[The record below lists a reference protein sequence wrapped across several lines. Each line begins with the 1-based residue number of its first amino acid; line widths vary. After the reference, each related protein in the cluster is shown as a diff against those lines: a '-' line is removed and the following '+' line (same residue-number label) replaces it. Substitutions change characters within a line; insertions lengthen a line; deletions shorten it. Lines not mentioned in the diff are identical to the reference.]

1 MDKYVIEV
9 HYEEDET
16 TFKITKSSNILKL
29 RNFIEMYYEDLKTSF
44 YKIIYNGRNIIENEN
59 IFNIPLSRIFG
70 DIQRVDLNIIRSIEE
85 DLLHVKWKIKC
96 IFKGRSKIF
105 EMLPLLNFE
114 KFKFNI
120 LSFFPELEQE
130 NYTIIYNNIDI
141 TNIYSNNTMIKDI
154 FGEKINFIEPAQRSN
169 GFTYIDEN
177 INGSKLNQ
185 KRINPKDG
193 DLIIINIESKPK
205 TIIKFF
211 KICSF
216 CHLVIAN
223 YICNKCAIAS
233 CEKCSPKDKHI
244 RTKDKNLIKIE
255 LFRDCD
261 YSYESTTLQ
270 SYLNKLEEYIQKANM
285 NKTDDFNINRKE
297 KMNLLKSKFN
307 EIHRIIDQIKD
318 VQISN
323 LEALLE
329 KIQRKYLPDKFI
341 PNYQELY
348 NKIYKYKQSPF
359 FDVEESM
366 KKIIEFGLLLARLIE
381 DFDKFL
387 KDYLEFYAKYKKC
400 LEIIHK
406 IFHFLENALVESKII
421 FKNDIDIF
429 KYKKLLKIYD
439 SSHVLVYD
447 HNTNNFQM
455 MNFHDEKNLFKEN
468 FNNYIQANFNLGPEE
483 KLFVITGST
492 TQKFFVYDLNSNEMQ
507 FVSPTKY
514 SHNWWPSIIP
524 YKKEDKNKI
533 TLVLFCLGGSYTNKC
548 EILFFKDKLKKQ
560 KIEEEN
566 GENKDEDNKE
576 EEKEDEK
583 KEEEKIEEDNE
594 EKKNE
599 GEDDISI
606 EGEEVNIPE
615 DNAQEGEEI
624 IDDKIIPLKWYQ
636 IASTGVNHGQ
646 AGSFIINNKYL
657 FLLFGY
663 DYNLKPITKIEKIN
677 IEKIIDSPISQVKD
691 VKWKVLDFKNPD
703 NISSILYYNSILKKN
718 EEEIFILG
726 GLKEIG
732 QIDCIYKYDPKKNI
746 LSKTEN
752 IIPFKYVKFQNEKNF
767 YLINK
772 LSDLVEDNLIKYK
785 EKNKKK
791 NKKNIKKENGEN
803 EIENEV
809 DIEEDIEQDKE
820 EDKIKGIKKSR
831 EFAII
836 DANNQV
842 HVIKAETFEH
852 FSIEYIPI
860 Q

>member
-1 MDKYVIEV
+1 MDKYVIEI
-9 HYEEDET
+9 HYDEDET
-16 TFKITKSSNILKL
+16 TFKITKSSNIIKL

-44 YKIIYNGRNIIENEN
+44 YKIIFNGRNISEDENV
-59 IFNIPLSRIFG
+59 FNIPLYRIFG
-70 DIQRVDLNIIRSIEE
+70 DLQKVDLKIVRSIED

-96 IFKGRSKIF
+96 IFKGRSTIF
-105 EMLPLLNFE
+105 EMLPILNFE

-120 LSFFPELEQE
+120 LSAFPELEQE

-141 TNIYSNNTMIKDI
+141 TNIYSNNTIIKDI
-154 FGEKINFIEPAQRSN
+154 FGEKINFIEPSQMSN
-169 GFTYIDEN
+169 GYTKIEN
-177 INGSKLNQ
+177 YNGKYPTQ
-185 KRINPKDG
+185 KKINPKDG

-205 TIIKFF
+205 TIIKMF

-223 YICNKCAIAS
+223 YICDKCAIAS
-233 CEKCSPKDKHI
+233 CEKCSPKDRHI
-244 RTKDKNLIKIE
+244 RTKEKNLIKIE

-261 YSYESTTLQ
+261 YSYEDTTLQ
-270 SYLNKLEEYIQKANM
+270 SYLNKLEEYLQKANM
-285 NKTDDFNINRKE
+285 NKTDDFNLNRKE
-297 KMNLLKSKFN
+297 KIKLLKTKFD
-307 EIHRIIDQIKD
+307 EIHRLVDEIKD

-329 KIQRKYLPDKFI
+329 RIQRKYMPDKFI

-366 KKIIEFGLLLARLIE
+366 KKIIEFGLLLARLME
-381 DFDKFL
+381 DFDNFL

-406 IFHFLENALVESKII
+406 IFHFLENSLLESKLI

-429 KYKKLLKIYD
+429 RYKKLLKIYD

-455 MNFHDEKNLFKEN
+455 MNFHDDKNLFKEN
-468 FNNYIQANFNLGPEE
+468 FNNYVQTNYSLGPDE
-483 KLFVITGST
+483 KLFVVTGST
-492 TQKFFVYDLNSNEMQ
+492 TQKFFVYDLKSNEMQ
-507 FVSPTKY
+507 FVSNTKF

-548 EILFFKDKLKKQ
+548 EILFFQDKLKIK
-560 KIEEEN
+560 
-566 GENKDEDNKE
+566 GEGE
-576 EEKEDEK
+576 EK
-583 KEEEKIEEDNE
+583 KEEEEKQEEEIKE
-594 EKKNE
+594 EK
-599 GEDDISI
+599 SI

-615 DNAQEGEEI
+615 DNNKEGEEAI
-624 IDDKIIPLKWYQ
+624 IEDKIIPLKWYQ

-646 AGSFIINNKYL
+646 AGSFIINNKNL

-677 IEKIIDSPISQVKD
+677 IRDIIDNPISQAKN
-691 VKWKVLDFKNPD
+691 VKWKILDFKNPD
-703 NISSILYYNSILKKN
+703 QISSILYYNSILKKN
-718 EEEIFILG
+718 DEEIFILG

-732 QIDCIYKYDPKKNI
+732 QIDCIYKYEPKENI
-746 LSKTEN
+746 LSKTDF

-772 LSDLVEDNLIKYK
+772 LSDLDEDNLIKYK
-785 EKNKKK
+785 EKLKKK
-791 NKKNIKKENGEN
+791 NRKKEEN
-803 EIENEV
+803 EENEKF
-809 DIEEDIEQDKE
+809 IEKE
-820 EDKIKGIKKSR
+820 EDKEDKDENINGIQISK

-836 DANNQV
+836 DGNNQV
-842 HVIKAETFEH
+842 HIIKAESFEH
-852 FSIEYIPI
+852 FSLEYIPV

>member
-1 MDKYVIEV
+1 MDKYVIEI
-9 HYEEDET
+9 HYDEDET
-16 TFKITKSSNILKL
+16 TFKISRSSNIIKL

-44 YKIIYNGRNIIENEN
+44 YKIIFNGRNIADDENN
-59 IFNIPLSRIFG
+59 FNIPLYRIFG
-70 DIQRVDLNIIRSIEE
+70 EIQKVDLKIVRSLED

-96 IFKGRSKIF
+96 IFKGKTKIF

-130 NYTIIYNNIDI
+130 NYQIIFNNIDI

-169 GFTYIDEN
+169 GFTYIDDN
-177 INGSKLNQ
+177 LNGNFSKP

-205 TIIKFF
+205 TIIKFY

-244 RTKDKNLIKIE
+244 KTKDKNLIKIE
-255 LFRDCD
+255 MFRDCD

-270 SYLNKLEEYIQKANM
+270 SYLNKLEEYLQKANM
-285 NKTDDFNINRKE
+285 NKTDDFNFNRKE
-297 KMNLLKSKFN
+297 KMNLLRTKFN
-307 EIHRIIDQIKD
+307 EIHKLVDDIKN
-318 VQISN
+318 VQVNN

-329 KIQRKYLPDKFI
+329 RIQRKYLPDKFI

-366 KKIIEFGLLLARLIE
+366 KKIIEFGLLLARLID
-381 DFDKFL
+381 DFDNFL

-400 LEIIHK
+400 LEIIHQ

-421 FKNDIDIF
+421 FKNDIDIYQ
-429 KYKKLLKIYD
+429 YKKLLKIYD

-447 HNTNNFQM
+447 HNTNKFQM

-468 FNNYIQANFNLGPEE
+468 FNNYIQANFSLGPEE

-492 TQKFFVYDLNSNEMQ
+492 TQKFFVYDLYNNEMQ
-507 FVSPTKY
+507 FISQTKF

-524 YKKEDKNKI
+524 YKQEDKNKI
-533 TLVLFCLGGSYTNKC
+533 TLVLFCLSGSYTNKC
-548 EILFFKDKLKKQ
+548 EILFFKDKIKKLEE
-560 KIEEEN
+560 IEE
-566 GENKDEDNKE
+566 
-576 EEKEDEK
+576 EK
-583 KEEEKIEEDNE
+583 KEEAKKEEELKKENE
-594 EKKNE
+594 DK
-599 GEDDISI
+599 DDISVQ
-606 EGEEVNIPE
+606 GQEVNLPE
-615 DNAQEGEEI
+615 DNIKEGEI

-677 IEKIIDSPISQVKD
+677 IKKIVDNPISQARN

-732 QIDCIYKYDPKKNI
+732 QIDCIYKYDPKQNI

-752 IIPFKYVKFQNEKNF
+752 LIPFKYVKFQNEKNF

-772 LSDLVEDNLIKYK
+772 LSDLEDDNLIKYK
-785 EKNKKK
+785 DKKK
-791 NKKNIKKENGEN
+791 KKIIMMICFIILKKKMKMMKRKKVMEFKKVENLLLLMVKTKFILLKEKVLSISLLNMSQLNNIFYYNK
-803 EIENEV
+803 
-809 DIEEDIEQDKE
+809 
-820 EDKIKGIKKSR
+820 
-831 EFAII
+831 II
-836 DANNQV
+836 R
-842 HVIKAETFEH
+842 KLFK
-852 FSIEYIPI
+852 
-860 Q
+860 

>member
-1 MDKYVIEV
+1 MDKYVIEI
-9 HYEEDET
+9 HYDEDET
-16 TFKITKSSNILKL
+16 TFKITRSSNILKL
-29 RNFIEMYYEDLKTSF
+29 KNFIEMYYEDLKTSF
-44 YKIIYNGRNIIENEN
+44 YKIIYNGRNIAEEENN
-59 IFNIPLSRIFG
+59 FNIPLYRIFG
-70 DIQRVDLNIIRSIEE
+70 DNQKIELKIIRSLEE
-85 DLLHVKWKIKC
+85 DLLHIKWKIKC
-96 IFKGRSKIF
+96 IFKGKSKIF

-154 FGEKINFIEPAQRSN
+154 FGEKINTIEPAQRSN
-169 GFTYIDEN
+169 GFTTIQNSYY
-177 INGSKLNQ
+177 NGLVSPPK
-185 KRINPKDG
+185 KINPKDG
-193 DLIIINIESKPK
+193 DLIVINIESQPK
-205 TIIKFF
+205 TIVKFF

-233 CEKCSPKDKHI
+233 CEKCSPKDRHI
-244 RTKDKNLIKIE
+244 KTKNKNLIKIE

-270 SYLNKLEEYIQKANM
+270 SYLNKLEEYLHKANM
-285 NKTDDFNINRKE
+285 NKTDDFNLNRKE
-297 KMNLLKSKFN
+297 KINLLKTKFN
-307 EIHRIIDQIKD
+307 EIHKLVDDIKN

-329 KIQRKYLPDKFI
+329 RIHRKYLPDKFI

-366 KKIIEFGLLLARLIE
+366 KKIIEFGLLLSRLME
-381 DFDKFL
+381 EFDNFL

-400 LEIIHK
+400 MEIIHQ

-429 KYKKLLKIYD
+429 RYRKLLKIYD

-447 HNTNNFQM
+447 HNYNKFQM

-468 FNNYIQANFNLGPEE
+468 FNNYVQTNFSVGPEE
-483 KLFVITGST
+483 KLFIITGST
-492 TQKFFVYDLNSNEMQ
+492 SQKFFTYDLDNNEMQ
-507 FVSPTKY
+507 FISQTKF

-548 EILFFKDKLKKQ
+548 EILFFKDKIKKL
-560 KIEEEN
+560 EEEKN
-566 GENKDEDNKE
+566 EEVKQEENKE
-576 EEKEDEK
+576 EEK
-583 KEEEKIEEDNE
+583 KEEEKQE
-594 EKKNE
+594 EKKEENE
-599 GEDDISI
+599 NEISV
-606 EGEEVNIPE
+606 EGGEEVNIPE
-615 DNAQEGEEI
+615 DNAQEGEI

-636 IASTGVNHGQ
+636 IASTGVKHGQ

-677 IEKIIDSPISQVKD
+677 IRKIIDNPISQARN
-691 VKWKVLDFKNPD
+691 VKWKILDFKNPD
-703 NISSILYYNSILKKN
+703 KISSILYYNSILKKN

-732 QIDCIYKYDPKKNI
+732 QIDCIYKYDPKQNI
-746 LSKTEN
+746 LSKTDN

-772 LSDLVEDNLIKYK
+772 LSDLEDDNLIKYK
-785 EKNKKK
+785 EKKKK
-791 NKKNIKKENGEN
+791 KIKKK
-803 EIENEV
+803 
-809 DIEEDIEQDKE
+809 IEELEDNNIEEEKDKE
-820 EDKIKGIKKSR
+820 ENNGIKISR

-842 HVIKAETFEH
+842 HVIKGETFEH
-852 FSIEYIPI
+852 FSFEYTPVE
-860 Q
+860 

>member
-1 MDKYVIEV
+1 MDKYVVEI
-9 HYEEDET
+9 HYDEDET
-16 TFKITKSSNILKL
+16 TFKITRSSNIIKL

-44 YKIIYNGRNIIENEN
+44 YKIIFNGRNIAEDENN
-59 IFNIPLSRIFG
+59 FNIPLYRIFG
-70 DIQRVDLNIIRSIEE
+70 DVQKVDLKIIRSIED
-85 DLLHVKWKIKC
+85 DLLHVKWTIKC
-96 IFKGRSKIF
+96 NFRGRSKIF

-154 FGEKINFIEPAQRSN
+154 FGEKIKFIEPAQRSN
-169 GFTYIDEN
+169 GFTKIEDNLNGN
-177 INGSKLNQ
+177 ILTQ
-185 KRINPKDG
+185 KKINPKDG
-193 DLIIINIESKPK
+193 DVIEINIESKPK

-233 CEKCSPKDKHI
+233 CERCSPKDKHI
-244 RTKDKNLIKIE
+244 KTKDKNLIKIE

-285 NKTDDFNINRKE
+285 NKTDDFNLNRKE
-297 KMNLLKSKFN
+297 RMNLLRSKFN
-307 EIHRIIDQIKD
+307 EIHKLVDDIKT

-329 KIQRKYLPDKFI
+329 KIQKKYLPDKFI

-366 KKIIEFGLLLARLIE
+366 KKIIEFGLLLARLME
-381 DFDKFL
+381 DFDNFL
-387 KDYLEFYAKYKKC
+387 KDYLEFYAKFKKC
-400 LEIIHK
+400 LAIIHQ

-421 FKNDIDIF
+421 FKNDVDIF
-429 KYKKLLKIYD
+429 QYKKILKIYD

-447 HNTNNFQM
+447 HNLNNFQM

-468 FNNYIQANFNLGPEE
+468 FNNYVQANYSVGPEE

-492 TQKFFVYDLNSNEMQ
+492 TQKFFVYDLNNNEMQ
-507 FVSPTKY
+507 FISPTRF

-524 YKKEDKNKI
+524 FKQEDKEKI
-533 TLVLFCLGGSYTNKC
+533 KIVLFCLGGSYTNKC
-548 EILFFKDKLKKQ
+548 EILFFIDKIK
-560 KIEEEN
+560 KIEEN
-566 GENKDEDNKE
+566 GDKKDEEGEKKEENKE
-576 EEKEDEK
+576 EEKNEEIKADEK
-583 KEEEKIEEDNE
+583 
-594 EKKNE
+594 
-599 GEDDISI
+599 DDLSVG
-606 EGEEVNIPE
+606 GEEVNVPE
-615 DNAQEGEEI
+615 DNIKEGDEI
-624 IDDKIIPLKWYQ
+624 IDDKIKPLKWYP

-663 DYNLKPITKIEKIN
+663 DYNLKPITKIEKLN
-677 IEKIIDSPISQVKD
+677 VKKIIDNPISQARSI
-691 VKWKVLDFKNPD
+691 KWKVLDFKNPD
-703 NISSILYYNSILKKN
+703 KISSILYYNSILKKN

-732 QIDCIYKYDPKKNI
+732 QIDCIYKYDPKQNI

-752 IIPFKYVKFQNEKNF
+752 LIPFKYVKFQNEKNF

-772 LSDLVEDNLIKYK
+772 LSDIEDDNLIKYK
-785 EKNKKK
+785 NKKK
-791 NKKNIKKENGEN
+791 KKKNIKK
-803 EIENEV
+803 IENE
-809 DIEEDIEQDKE
+809 DILKDLKE
-820 EDKIKGIKKSR
+820 EDEEDKTSGIKKSR

-836 DANNQV
+836 DAKNQV
-842 HVIKAETFEH
+842 HIIKAETFEH
-852 FSIEYIPI
+852 FYLEYVPVE
-860 Q
+860 

>member
-1 MDKYVIEV
+1 MDKYIIEI
-9 HYEEDET
+9 HYDEDET
-16 TFKITKSSNILKL
+16 TFKITKSSNIIKL

-44 YKIIYNGRNIIENEN
+44 YKILFNGRNISADEN
-59 IFNIPLSRIFG
+59 IFNIPLYRIFG
-70 DIQRVDLNIIRSIEE
+70 DIQKVDLKIVRSIED
-85 DLLHVKWKIKC
+85 DLLHVKWKIQC
-96 IFKGRSKIF
+96 NIKGHSKIL

-120 LSFFPELEQE
+120 LSAFPELEQE

-154 FGEKINFIEPAQRSN
+154 FGEKINSIEPSQLSN
-169 GFTYIDEN
+169 GFSNIDYN
-177 INGSKLNQ
+177 YNGITHTEK
-185 KRINPKDG
+185 KINPKDG
-193 DLIIINIESKPK
+193 DLIVINIESKPK

-233 CEKCSPKDKHI
+233 CEKCSPKDRHI
-244 RTKDKNLIKIE
+244 RTKEKNLIKIE

-270 SYLNKLEEYIQKANM
+270 SYLNKLEEYLQKANM
-285 NKTDDFNINRKE
+285 NKTDDFNLNRKE
-297 KMNLLKSKFN
+297 RMNLLKSKFK
-307 EIHRIIDQIKD
+307 EIHRLVDEIEH

-323 LEALLE
+323 LEALYE
-329 KIQRKYLPDKFI
+329 RIQIKYLPDKFI

-366 KKIIEFGLLLARLIE
+366 KKIIEFGLLLSRLME
-381 DFDKFL
+381 DFDNFL
-387 KDYLEFYAKYKKC
+387 KDYLEFYANYKKC
-400 LEIIHK
+400 LAIIHQ
-406 IFHFLENALVESKII
+406 IFHFLEIALVESKII
-421 FKNDIDIF
+421 FKNDVDIF

-447 HNTNNFQM
+447 HNVNNFLM

-468 FNNYIQANFNLGPEE
+468 FNNYIQTNYSLGPEE

-507 FVSPTKY
+507 FVSNTKY

-533 TLVLFCLGGSYTNKC
+533 SLVLFCLGGSYTNKC
-548 EILFFKDKLKKQ
+548 EILFFQDKIKKI
-560 KIEEEN
+560 KEGVDEEK
-566 GENKDEDNKE
+566 KDE
-576 EEKEDEK
+576 EK
-583 KEEEKIEEDNE
+583 KEEEDKKEE
-594 EKKNE
+594 EKKENLE
-599 GEDDISI
+599 EKDDISI
-606 EGEEVNIPE
+606 GGEEVNIPD
-615 DNAQEGEEI
+615 DNIKEGEELEI

-663 DYNLKPITKIEKIN
+663 DYNLKPITKIEKLN
-677 IEKIIDSPISQVKD
+677 IREIIDNPISQAKN
-691 VKWKVLDFKNPD
+691 VKWKILDFKNPD
-703 NISSILYYNSILKKN
+703 QISSILYYNSILKKN

-732 QIDCIYKYDPKKNI
+732 QIDCIYKYDPKQNI
-746 LSKTEN
+746 LSKTDN
-752 IIPFKYVKFQNEKNF
+752 LIPFKHVKFQNEKNF

-772 LSDLVEDNLIKYK
+772 LSDLEDDNLIKYK
-785 EKNKKK
+785 EKKKKKK
-791 NKKNIKKENGEN
+791 NKEENVDNGIGKE
-803 EIENEV
+803 
-809 DIEEDIEQDKE
+809 KE
-820 EDKIKGIKKSR
+820 EDKKEISGIQISK

-836 DANNQV
+836 DGNNHV
-842 HVIKAETFEH
+842 HIIKGDTFEH
-852 FSIEYIPI
+852 TSVEYTPV

>member
-1 MDKYVIEV
+1 MDKYVIEI
-9 HYEEDET
+9 HYDEDET
-16 TFKITKSSNILKL
+16 TFKITKSSNIIKL

-44 YKIIYNGRNIIENEN
+44 YKVIYNGRNISEDENN
-59 IFNIPLSRIFG
+59 FNIPLYRIFG
-70 DIQRVDLNIIRSIEE
+70 EVQKVDLKIVRSIED

-105 EMLPLLNFE
+105 EMLPILNFE

-120 LSFFPELEQE
+120 LSSFPELEQE

-141 TNIYSNNTMIKDI
+141 TNIYSNNTIIKDI
-154 FGEKINFIEPAQRSN
+154 FCEKINFIEPSRMSN
-169 GFTYIDEN
+169 GYTNLDDNY
-177 INGSKLNQ
+177 NGKYQTQ
-185 KRINPKDG
+185 KKINPKDG
-193 DLIIINIESKPK
+193 DLIVINIQSMPK
-205 TIIKFF
+205 TIIKMF

-223 YICNKCAIAS
+223 YICDKCAIAS
-233 CEKCSPKDKHI
+233 CEKCSPKDRHI
-244 RTKDKNLIKIE
+244 RTKEKNLIKIE

-270 SYLNKLEEYIQKANM
+270 SYLNKLEEYMQKANM
-285 NKTDDFNINRKE
+285 NKTDDFKLNRKE
-297 KMNLLKSKFN
+297 KMDLLKSKFN
-307 EIHRIIDQIKD
+307 EIHRLVDEIKN

-329 KIQRKYLPDKFI
+329 RIQRKYMPDKFI

-366 KKIIEFGLLLARLIE
+366 KKIIEFGLLLARLME
-381 DFDKFL
+381 DFDNFL

-406 IFHFLENALVESKII
+406 IFHFLENALLESKII

-429 KYKKLLKIYD
+429 RYKKLLKIYD

-455 MNFHDEKNLFKEN
+455 MNFHDDKNLFKEN
-468 FNNYIQANFNLGPEE
+468 FNNYVQTNYSLGPDE
-483 KLFVITGST
+483 KLFIMTGST
-492 TQKFFVYDLNSNEMQ
+492 TQKFFVYDLKSNEMQ
-507 FVSPTKY
+507 FASTTKF

-524 YKKEDKNKI
+524 YKKEDDKKI
-533 TLVLFCLGGSYTNKC
+533 TLVLFCLGGSYTSKC
-548 EILFFKDKLKKQ
+548 EILFFQDKLKIKQ
-560 KIEEEN
+560 E
-566 GENKDEDNKE
+566 G
-576 EEKEDEK
+576 EEKKEGEGEGEGEEK
-583 KEEEKIEEDNE
+583 KEEEIKD
-594 EKKNE
+594 EK
-599 GEDDISI
+599 SV
-606 EGEEVNIPE
+606 EGEEVNAPE
-615 DNAQEGEEI
+615 DNIKEGEEEI

-636 IASTGVNHGQ
+636 IASTGVYHGQ
-646 AGSFIINNKYL
+646 AGSFIINNKNL

-663 DYNLKPITKIEKIN
+663 DYNLKPVTKIEKIN
-677 IEKIIDSPISQVKD
+677 IRDIIDNPISQAKN
-691 VKWKVLDFKNPD
+691 VKWKILDFKNPD

-732 QIDCIYKYDPKKNI
+732 HIDCIYKYNPKENI
-746 LSKTEN
+746 LSKTDN
-752 IIPFKYVKFQNEKNF
+752 LIPFKYVKFQNEKNF

-772 LSDLVEDNLIKYK
+772 LSDLDEDNLIKYRL
-785 EKNKKK
+785 KKM
-791 NKKNIKKENGEN
+791 KKIKKLEENGDKDILNIKKEE
-803 EIENEV
+803 EEK
-809 DIEEDIEQDKE
+809 DDKDEDIN
-820 EDKIKGIKKSR
+820 GIQINK

-836 DANNQV
+836 DGNNQV
-842 HVIKAETFEH
+842 HIIKADTFEH
-852 FSIEYIPI
+852 FSLEYTPV

>member
-1 MDKYVIEV
+1 MDKYVIEI
-9 HYEEDET
+9 HYDEDET
-16 TFKITKSSNILKL
+16 TFKISRSSNIIKL

-44 YKIIYNGRNIIENEN
+44 YKIIFNGRNIADDENN
-59 IFNIPLSRIFG
+59 FNIPLYRIFG
-70 DIQRVDLNIIRSIEE
+70 EIQKVDLKIVRSLED

-96 IFKGRSKIF
+96 IFKGKTKIF

-130 NYTIIYNNIDI
+130 NYQIIFNNIDI

-169 GFTYIDEN
+169 GFTYIDDN
-177 INGSKLNQ
+177 LNGNFSKP

-205 TIIKFF
+205 TIIKFY

-244 RTKDKNLIKIE
+244 KTKDKNLIKIE
-255 LFRDCD
+255 MFRDCD
-261 YSYESTTLQ
+261 YPYESTTLQ
-270 SYLNKLEEYIQKANM
+270 SYLNKLEEYLQKANM
-285 NKTDDFNINRKE
+285 NKTDDFNFNRKE
-297 KMNLLKSKFN
+297 KMNLLRTKFN
-307 EIHRIIDQIKD
+307 EIHKLVDDIKN
-318 VQISN
+318 VQVNN

-329 KIQRKYLPDKFI
+329 RIQRKYLPDKFI

-366 KKIIEFGLLLARLIE
+366 KKIIEFGLLLARLID
-381 DFDKFL
+381 DFDNFL

-400 LEIIHK
+400 LEIIHQ

-421 FKNDIDIF
+421 FKNDIDIYQ
-429 KYKKLLKIYD
+429 YKKLLKIYD

-447 HNTNNFQM
+447 HNTNKFQM

-468 FNNYIQANFNLGPEE
+468 FNNYIQANFSLGPEE

-492 TQKFFVYDLNSNEMQ
+492 TQKFFVYDLYNNEMQ
-507 FVSPTKY
+507 FISQTKF

-524 YKKEDKNKI
+524 YKQEDKNKI
-533 TLVLFCLGGSYTNKC
+533 TLVLFCLSGSYTNKC
-548 EILFFKDKLKKQ
+548 EILFFKDKIKKLEE
-560 KIEEEN
+560 IEE
-566 GENKDEDNKE
+566 
-576 EEKEDEK
+576 EK
-583 KEEEKIEEDNE
+583 KEEAKKEEELKKENE
-594 EKKNE
+594 DK
-599 GEDDISI
+599 DDISVQ
-606 EGEEVNIPE
+606 GQEVNLPE
-615 DNAQEGEEI
+615 DNIKEGEI
-624 IDDKIIPLKWYQ
+624 IDDKIISLKWYQ

-677 IEKIIDSPISQVKD
+677 IKKIVDNPISQARN

-732 QIDCIYKYDPKKNI
+732 QIDCIYKYDPKQNI

-752 IIPFKYVKFQNEKNF
+752 LIPFKYVKFQNEKNF

-772 LSDLVEDNLIKYK
+772 LSDLEDDNLIKYK
-785 EKNKKK
+785 DKKK
-791 NKKNIKKENGEN
+791 KKKQKKKKEENNYDDMFYNIKEKDEDDEEEKSNG
-803 EIENEV
+803 I
-809 DIEEDIEQDKE
+809 Q
-820 EDKIKGIKKSR
+820 KSR

-836 DANNQV
+836 DAKNQV
-842 HVIKAETFEH
+842 HIIKGESFEH
-852 FSIEYIPI
+852 FSVEYIPVE
-860 Q
+860 

>member
-1 MDKYVIEV
+1 MDKYVIEI
-9 HYEEDET
+9 HYDEDET
-16 TFKITKSSNILKL
+16 TFKITRSSNIIKL

-44 YKIIYNGRNIIENEN
+44 YKIMFNGRNISEDENN
-59 IFNIPLSRIFG
+59 FNIPLYRIFG
-70 DIQRVDLNIIRSIEE
+70 DIQKVELKIVRSIED
-85 DLLHVKWKIKC
+85 DLLHIKWKIKC

-169 GFTYIDEN
+169 GFTNIEEN
-177 INGSKLNQ
+177 FNGKYLTQ
-185 KRINPKDG
+185 KKINPKDG
-193 DLIIINIESKPK
+193 DLIIINIESRPK
-205 TIIKFF
+205 TIVKFF

-216 CHLVIAN
+216 CHIAIAN
-223 YICNKCAIAS
+223 YICDKCAIAS

-244 RTKDKNLIKIE
+244 KTKNKNLIKME

-270 SYLNKLEEYIQKANM
+270 SYLDKLEEYLNKANI
-285 NKTDDFNINRKE
+285 NKTDNFSLNRKE
-297 KMNLLKSKFN
+297 KMNLLRSKFN
-307 EIHRIIDQIKD
+307 EIHKLVDAIQN

-323 LEALLE
+323 LEALLDR
-329 KIQRKYLPDKFI
+329 IQRKYMPDKFI

-348 NKIYKYKQSPF
+348 NKIYRYKQSPF

-366 KKIIEFGLLLARLIE
+366 KKIIEFGLLLSRLME
-381 DFDKFL
+381 DFDNFL
-387 KDYLEFYAKYKKC
+387 KDYLDFYAKYKKC
-400 LEIIHK
+400 LDIIHQ
-406 IFHFLENALVESKII
+406 IFHFLENALIESKII

-429 KYKKLLKIYD
+429 QYKKILKIYD

-447 HNTNNFQM
+447 HNNNKFQM

-468 FNNYIQANFNLGPEE
+468 FNNYIQTNYSVGPEE

-492 TQKFFVYDLNSNEMQ
+492 TQKFFVYDLNNNEMQ
-507 FVSPTKY
+507 FISPTKY

-524 YKKEDKNKI
+524 FKKEDKNKI
-533 TLVLFCLGGSYTNKC
+533 TIVLFCLGGSYTNKC
-548 EILFFKDKLKKQ
+548 EILFFQDKMKKIKED
-560 KIEEEN
+560 KIEEEKK
-566 GENKDEDNKE
+566 EEIKE
-576 EEKEDEK
+576 EEK
-583 KEEEKIEEDNE
+583 KEENE
-594 EKKNE
+594 ERN
-599 GEDDISI
+599 DDKDEISV

-615 DNAQEGEEI
+615 DNIKEGEEI

-636 IASTGVNHGQ
+636 IASTGVKHGQ

-677 IEKIIDSPISQVKD
+677 IKKILDNPISEARN
-691 VKWKVLDFKNPD
+691 VKWKILDFKNPD
-703 NISSILYYNSILKKN
+703 KISSILYYNSILKKN

-732 QIDCIYKYDPKKNI
+732 QIDCIYKYDPKQNI

-772 LSDLVEDNLIKYK
+772 LSDLEDDNLIKYK
-785 EKNKKK
+785 NKKK
-791 NKKNIKKENGEN
+791 KKKLKKKEEN
-803 EIENEV
+803 ENDNIAQE
-809 DIEEDIEQDKE
+809 KE
-820 EDKIKGIKKSR
+820 EKDEEEKINGIQKSR

-842 HVIKAETFEH
+842 HIIKGETFEH
-852 FSIEYIPI
+852 LSVEYTPIE
-860 Q
+860 